1 MYAYCENN
9 PITRADSKGI
19 FFFTA
24 IGALVGGIIGG
35 ISAAIRGEDVI
46 AGAAGGAVTGAIM
59 GALTDATVATGGAA
73 LGAAIAVGAVA
84 GAAGDITTQVV
95 HNMRQGATFGQAFE
109 NLDGLSI
116 AVSAFSGALAG
127 GLSNLAG
134 RTLKH
139 LIFDPAKDV
148 FVENAISYAT
158 GESMIYSSSSALVNT
173 ATQTGIA
180 EMTTETLIS
189 IGQTALYNKLA
200 TSFRVLME
208 Q

>member
-1 MYAYCENN
+1 MYLYCGNN
-9 PITRADSKGI
+9 SITRADSEGTL
-19 FFFTA
+19 FFTA

-35 ISAAIRGEDVI
+35 VSAAIRGEDIV
-46 AGAAGGAVTGAIM
+46 AGAVGGAVTGAIM
-59 GALTDATVATGGAA
+59 GALTDVTVATGGAT
-73 LGAAIAVGAVA
+73 LGAAIAVGAGA
-84 GAAGDITTQVV
+84 GIAGDITTQVV

-116 AVSAFSGALAG
+116 TVSAFAGALAG

-134 RTLKH
+134 RALKH
-139 LIFDPAKDV
+139 LIFDPVKDV
-148 FVENAISYAT
+148 FVENAINYAT
-158 GESMIYSSSSALVNT
+158 GESLIYSSSSALVNT

-180 EMTTETLIS
+180 EMTAETLVS
-189 IGQTALYNKLA
+189 IGQTAIYNKLT